1 MYRYYPSSSL
11 DVTFASLYELGLES
25 KTESLIPS
33 IDEKSTF
40 KVATLSMLFVLR
52 SRVKC
57 SIFHSTSPFSRDL
70 FDSRGRE
77 SVRSEV
83 EIEIVFITI
92 IVEKVEV

>member
-25 KTESLIPS
+25 ETESLIPS
-33 IDEKSTF
+33 IDEKSQPCRCF
-40 KVATLSMLFVLR
+40 LYYVLVFNAR
-52 SRVKC
+52 
-57 SIFHSTSPFSRDL
+57 FFT
-70 FDSRGRE
+70 RGRE

-83 EIEIVFITI
+83 EIEIVFTTI

>member
-25 KTESLIPS
+25 LIPS
-33 IDEKSTF
+33 IDEKSQPCRCF
-40 KVATLSMLFVLR
+40 LYYVLVFNAR
-52 SRVKC
+52 
-57 SIFHSTSPFSRDL
+57 FFT
-70 FDSRGRE
+70 RGRE

-83 EIEIVFITI
+83 EIEIVFTTI